1 MIKTVQSYEK
11 IFNSLMN
18 FINTLTKVQNDIL
31 LLEKYSNMQ

>member
-1 MIKTVQSYEK
+1 MIKTLQSYEK